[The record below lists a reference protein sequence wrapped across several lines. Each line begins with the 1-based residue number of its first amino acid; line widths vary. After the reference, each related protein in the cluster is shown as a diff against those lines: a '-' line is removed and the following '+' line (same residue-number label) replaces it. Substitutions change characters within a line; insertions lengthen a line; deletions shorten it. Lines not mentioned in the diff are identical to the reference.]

1 MVSRNIKQY
10 GFSSNLL
17 PGKQNHVSNMAII
30 PDLCKMIVG
39 SGKGMCKND
48 INNNAIVFFVQGL
61 WDDSL
66 IFDPQKKG
74 LRLCLLDK
82 WKHQNCHIF
91 LRLSRVFFS
100 FDI

>member
-17 PGKQNHVSNMAII
+17 PGKQNQVSNMAII

-48 INNNAIVFFVQGL
+48 INNNAIAFFVQGL

-66 IFDPQKKG
+66 KFDPQKKG
-74 LRLCLLDK
+74 LRLCLTNGSIK
-82 WKHQNCHIF
+82 T
-91 LRLSRVFFS
+91 VTFFAS
-100 FDI
+100 F

>member
-48 INNNAIVFFVQGL
+48 INNNAIAFFVRGL

-66 IFDPQKKG
+66 EFDPQKKG
-74 LRLCLLDK
+74 LRLCLTNGSIK
-82 WKHQNCHIF
+82 IVTFFASFEGIF
-91 LRLSRVFFS
+91 F
-100 FDI
+100 I